1 MLEPRMSPSTRVWL
15 ERLQAMPINEA
26 HRSDARNEFER
37 AELSAARLLSVVD
50 RLRLLILR
58 QTFATRRHRLSSS
71 R

>member
-26 HRSDARNEFER
+26 RRSDARIEFER
-37 AELSAARLLSVVD
+37 AELSAARLLAIVD

-58 QTFATRRHRLSSS
+58 QTFATRRHRLGSS